1 MDQSDVI
8 LSNVK
13 ECFSYRLIT
22 RKEKKKNKKKETK
35 QKSLNV
41 SPQS

>member
-22 RKEKKKNKKKETK
+22 IKEKKNKKKETK

>member
-13 ECFSYRLIT
+13 ECFSYRLST
-22 RKEKKKNKKKETK
+22 KKKKKKKKKETK